1 MKPRAAIF
9 VKLPALPPFLNSSS
23 ANPPLVKTCTSRSS
37 PRLTEPVGPPFVM
50 TILIHFHRLHDREFK
65 AYYA

>member
-1 MKPRAAIF
+1 MKASAAMF
-9 VKLPALPPFLNSSS
+9 VKPPALPPLLNSST

-37 PRLTEPVGPPFVM
+37 PRLTETLGPPFVM
-50 TILIHFHRLHDREFK
+50 TILIHFHRSHDRKFK